1 MPVWDILK
9 RLFQDDPAEFVF
21 KEDWKAYLKE
31 NLPLYSRFPSEL
43 REKLHE
49 KIGQFVATTFFE
61 GCGGLELTNEIIL
74 TVSGQACALIVNHE
88 GAPYPNLKS
97 VLIYP
102 SAYSSVQK
110 SWNETGAVT
119 EERVTRL
126 GESWS
131 NGTVVLA
138 WDSVAR
144 GAHNIFDG
152 RNVAFHEFAHQ
163 LDQEDGSSDGT
174 PFLHSSE
181 AYQTWGAVLSE
192 GYDKLWEK
200 TNKGRK
206 SFLDPY
212 GATNHAEY
220 FAVATE
226 AFFEKPRQM
235 AKKRPELYEELKSY
249 YRLDPREW
257 QSRPA

>member
-1 MPVWDILK
+1 M
-9 RLFQDDPAEFVF
+9 
-21 KEDWKAYLKE
+21 
-31 NLPLYSRFPSEL
+31 
-43 REKLHE
+43 
-49 KIGQFVATTFFE
+49 
-61 GCGGLELTNEIIL
+61 
-74 TVSGQACALIVNHE
+74 
-88 GAPYPNLKS
+88 
-97 VLIYP
+97 
-102 SAYSSVQK
+102 QK
-110 SWNETGAVT
+110 SRENSGTVT

-144 GAHNIFDG
+144 GARNIFDG
-152 RNVAFHEFAHQ
+152 RNVAYHEFAHQ
-163 LDQEDGSSDGT
+163 LDQEDGDSDGT
-174 PFLHSSE
+174 PYLGAPE
-181 AYQTWGAVLSE
+181 AYQSWGAVLCE
-192 GYDKLWEK
+192 GFERLWEK
-200 TNKGRK
+200 ANKGKK

-235 AKKRPELYEELKSY
+235 AKKRPELIEELKDY

-257 QSRPA
+257 HSRKC

>member
-1 MPVWDILK
+1 MPVWDMFK
-9 RLFQDDPAEFVF
+9 RLFQDEPAEFVF

-49 KIGQFVATTFFE
+49 KIGHFVATTFFE

-144 GAHNIFDG
+144 GAHNIFDS

-181 AYQTWGAVLSE
+181 ADQTWGAVLSE
-192 GYDKLWEK
+192 GYDKL
-200 TNKGRK
+200 
-206 SFLDPY
+206 
-212 GATNHAEY
+212 
-220 FAVATE
+220 
-226 AFFEKPRQM
+226 
-235 AKKRPELYEELKSY
+235 
-249 YRLDPREW
+249 
-257 QSRPA
+257 

>member
-1 MPVWDILK
+1 M
-9 RLFQDDPAEFVF
+9 
-21 KEDWKAYLKE
+21 
-31 NLPLYSRFPSEL
+31 
-43 REKLHE
+43 
-49 KIGQFVATTFFE
+49 
-61 GCGGLELTNEIIL
+61 
-74 TVSGQACALIVNHE
+74 
-88 GAPYPNLKS
+88 
-97 VLIYP
+97 
-102 SAYSSVQK
+102 
-110 SWNETGAVT
+110 T

-138 WDSVAR
+138 WESVAR

-174 PFLHSSE
+174 PFPHSSE

-200 TNKGRK
+200 ANKGKK

-212 GATNHAEY
+212 GATNHAE
-220 FAVATE
+220 
-226 AFFEKPRQM
+226 
-235 AKKRPELYEELKSY
+235 
-249 YRLDPREW
+249 
-257 QSRPA
+257 